1 MSHLPLNIETV
12 QKQDS
17 VAIFCDFQNVSSIK
31 KYADLLLDF
40 AKIQGNVNWKN
51 FYYSSHHKNQVD
63 AKNKFASLA
72 FNCVDVPD
80 SSKNSAD
87 YRLITDCVN
96 TIAFNPSLNL
106 VILVLGDWDFAGL
119 ICILK
124 QMRKKVV
131 ILAQKGSVSS
141 KLINLVGAE
150 NFHFI
155 DDLRKLVGDKTQPRT
170 TVINSQISYN
180 EAVEYLIATV
190 KNALRQNQPTHYSYI
205 GKLMR
210 QLFPKY
216 QGVASISTPN
226 GKKFKNFGQF
236 VDMVIK
242 EGKIIRQNQEL
253 FLRELDKIPA

>member
-1 MSHLPLNIETV
+1 MSHLPLNTETV

-51 FYYSSHHKNQVD
+51 FYYSSYHKNQVD
-63 AKNKFASLA
+63 AKNKFESLG

-131 ILAQKGSVSS
+131 ILAQKGSASP

-155 DDLRKLVGDKTQPRT
+155 DDLHQLVGEKTQPQI

-180 EAVEYLIATV
+180 EAVECLIATV

-210 QLFPKY
+210 KLFPKY
-216 QGVASISTPN
+216 QGVASISIPN
-226 GKKFKNFGQF
+226 GKKIKRFGQF
-236 VDMVIK
+236 IDMVVK
-242 EGKIIRQNQEL
+242 EGKIRKLNEKLLLI
-253 FLRELDKIPA
+253 K